1 MAMIPMKRL
10 QAVVLESQRD
20 VFLKKLMLLGCV
32 ELTVFGQTEVAQW
45 GVDRLR
51 ADEGQVVE
59 ITGQL
64 ERLKSALASL
74 AKHAKPVKSKLFP
87 DLKLLSLEQ
96 VEDSGLL
103 EKALDSAQAISGLQ
117 KEIVHLHSQ
126 EEQLIAKSQ
135 SLAPWR
141 TLSLPLEVSATE
153 NVAIYMGVCPFN
165 VDIADFEARLTK
177 ADVEG
182 FMTIVHADKAQHYLW
197 LMVHKRSKSLLESM
211 LSGIGFSPVSFKG
224 MTGTAADNYDD
235 LMLAVQGVRDQIKGI
250 QGGFEGFLVN
260 KEPIELCIDGLN
272 LRRTREELRTRILC
286 TSRTLYVAGW
296 LPSER
301 VPQAAKVF
309 SALDCAYEFTEPAP
323 GEEPPVAFKNTKVV
337 APFGIISALYG
348 TPKYGSVVDPTPFMA
363 PFFFVFFGMMMSDAA
378 YGIIMTLLAIWV
390 LRQQK
395 KKNFIRQLFTLV
407 FYCGLS
413 TILWGA
419 MFGSWFGDLI
429 PVVTKVFTGRA
440 YAIPPIWFDP
450 LKKPMDMLVFSFSLG
465 ALQVLVGLG
474 LSGWRS
480 IKQGRWLDAV
490 FDVGFWYLILFG
502 LVMGLLKIPYGL
514 EMAAFG
520 AVAVILTA
528 GRREKNRLKGLI
540 NGLLSLYGVTGYLA
554 DVLSYSRLLALGL
567 ASGVIASVVNQISVI
582 GGKSIVG
589 VISLILIFTIGH
601 LFNLAINL
609 VGAYVHA
616 SRLQYV
622 EFFSKFFESGGI
634 PFKPVMALTRY
645 VTVKD
650 DKEA

>member
-32 ELTVFGQTEVAQW
+32 ELTVSDQSQVAPW
-45 GVDRLR
+45 GLEWLR
-51 ADEGQVVE
+51 ADEGQVLE
-59 ITGQL
+59 ITGQV

-87 DLKLLSLEQ
+87 DLKQLSLEQ
-96 VEDSGLL
+96 VEDGGLL
-103 EKALDSAQAISGLQ
+103 ENALESAWMVSGLQ
-117 KEIVHLHSQ
+117 KEIDHLHVQ

-141 TLSLPLEVSATE
+141 ALSLPLEVSGTE
-153 NVAIYMGVCPFN
+153 NVGIYMGVCPFN
-165 VDIADFEARLTK
+165 VDIADFEAKLAK
-177 ADVEG
+177 KVPEG
-182 FMTIVHADKAQHYLW
+182 LLTIVHADKAQYYLW
-197 LMVHKRSKSLLESM
+197 LMVHKCCESPIEGL
-211 LSGIGFSPVSFKG
+211 LSGIGFSPVNFKG
-224 MTGTAADNYDD
+224 MTGTAADNYDQ
-235 LMLAVQGVRDQIKGI
+235 LMLGIQQVRDQIKGI
-250 QGGFEGFLVN
+250 QAGFEGFLVF
-260 KEPIELCIDGLN
+260 KEQIEMCLDGLN

-296 LPSER
+296 LPFDG
-301 VPQAAKVF
+301 VPQATKVF
-309 SALDCAYEFTEPAP
+309 SALACAYEFSEPAP
-323 GEEPPVAFKNTKVV
+323 DEEPPVAFKNTKIV

-348 TPKYGSVVDPTPFMA
+348 TPKYRSVIDPTPFMA

-378 YGIIMTLLAIWV
+378 YGIIMTLLALWV

-407 FYCGLS
+407 FFCGLS

-419 MFGSWFGDLI
+419 MFGSWFGDFI
-429 PVVTKVFTGRA
+429 PVATKMFTGTA

-480 IKQGRWLDAV
+480 IKQGHWLDAV

-540 NGLLSLYGVTGYLA
+540 NGVLSLYGVTGYLA

-589 VISLILIFTIGH
+589 VISLVLIFTIGH

-622 EFFSKFFESGGI
+622 EFFSKFFESGGV
-634 PFKPVMALTRY
+634 PFRPLMAVTRY
-645 VTVKD
+645 VTVMD
-650 DKEA
+650 DKEE